1 MWIQVRTMDGKQS
14 SQVEGLSKLT
24 KIEELRCKLEK
35 AFDVPPNMQR
45 LFFRGKQLEDGHT
58 LFDYNVGLNEIV
70 QLMIRTVPP
79 LYDKNNNE
87 KQAQKDNK
95 ESDCKEPSSCPT
107 QVNGHVTSGP
117 EEAESGENKPGTSQD
132 KIVRSLYKKGEMI
145 DAKDPILG
153 AWFEA
158 KIRNTSLAD
167 ENDPS
172 SIFYHVVF
180 DGYDE
185 DEINKIPES
194 SIRPIARTALAWD
207 QISVGQVVMANY
219 NVDEP
224 DERGYW
230 YDFKIS
236 KKYDGPTRNTRELY
250 ARLLLGTNTDD
261 TVAQECR
268 LKFID
273 KEIFKIESPPDP
285 SSSEESLSS
294 RNEKSSPAKRQVK
307 PDCSFCK
314 DNPNKL
320 CKHCNCHKCGGKEN
334 PGDQLLCDECDMAF
348 HIYCLIPPLK
358 AIPDD
363 DEWYCPQCK
372 NDTSEVIHAG
382 EKLRE
387 SKKKQKMASSNS
399 TANRDWGKGMACVG
413 RTKVCSIVPPNH
425 FGPIP
430 GVPVGSAWK
439 FRVQV
444 SEAGIHRPHVSGI
457 HGRDGDGA
465 YSIVLAGGY
474 EDDLDN
480 GDEFFYTGSGGRDLS
495 GNKRTAEQSCD
506 QTLTKMNRALAR
518 NCAAP
523 LNDKEGGEAKNW
535 REGKAVRVVRSSKLA
550 KHSEYAPI
558 DGNRYDGIYKVVK
571 YWPEKGKSGFVVWR
585 YLLRR
590 DDETPAPW
598 TTEGK
603 KLINEFGL
611 KIVYPEGFLEA
622 QAKKEE
628 EKKKQDKDKKQE
640 KESAKGKGKAKGK
653 RKRNE
658 EGETSPTKS
667 PPTKK
672 RNYKLPDETKALI
685 AGDITNKKLWK
696 EVTADLQDYPSF
708 IQKVEEAFTC
718 ICCQDV
724 VCHPVTTKCFH
735 NICKSCLQRSF
746 KAEVF
751 SCPACR
757 TELGKDYKQ
766 TVNSSLDAALNH
778 LFPGYSKGR

>member
-1 MWIQVRTMDGKQS
+1 MWIQVRTMDGKKS
-14 SQVEGLSKLT
+14 LQVDGLSKLT
-24 KIEELRCKLEK
+24 KIEELRNKLEN
-35 AFDVPPNMQR
+35 AFDVSPNMQR

-79 LYDKNNNE
+79 SDDNNNKE
-87 KQAQKDNK
+87 KQTKK
-95 ESDCKEPSSCPT
+95 DCKRADQEEASSPSA
-107 QVNGHVTSGP
+107 QVNGHCTNGI
-117 EEAESGENKPGTSQD
+117 E
-132 KIVRSLYKKGEMI
+132 KGEMI
-145 DAKDPILG
+145 DAKEPTLG

-158 KIRNTSLAD
+158 RVVNTSVAD

-172 SIFYHVVF
+172 SILYHVVF
-180 DGYDE
+180 DGYEE
-185 DEINKIPES
+185 DDINKLPES
-194 SIRPIARTALAWD
+194 SIRPIARTALTWD

-219 NVDEP
+219 NPDEP

-230 YDFKIS
+230 YDVKIT
-236 KKYDGPTRNTRELY
+236 KKYDGLTRNTRELY

-273 KEIFKIESPPDP
+273 KEIFVIESPPDP
-285 SSSEESLSS
+285 NSAEALSYP
-294 RNEKSSPAKRQVK
+294 NEKNSPAKRQVK
-307 PDCSFCK
+307 ADCNVCK

-320 CKHCNCHKCGGKEN
+320 CKHCACHKCGGKEN
-334 PGDQLLCDECDMAF
+334 PGDQLLCDECDMAY
-348 HIYCLIPPLK
+348 HIYCLVPPLK

-372 NDTSEVIHAG
+372 NDTSE
-382 EKLRE
+382 
-387 SKKKQKMASSNS
+387 
-399 TANRDWGKGMACVG
+399 GMACVG

-457 HGRDGDGA
+457 HGRDGEGA

-474 EDDLDN
+474 EDDL
-480 GDEFFYTGSGGRDLS
+480 
-495 GNKRTAEQSCD
+495 
-506 QTLTKMNRALAR
+506 
-518 NCAAP
+518 
-523 LNDKEGGEAKNW
+523 
-535 REGKAVRVVRSSKLA
+535 VRSSKLA
-550 KHSEYAPI
+550 KHSEFAPT

-571 YWPEKGKSGFVVWR
+571 YWPEKGKSGFIVWR

-598 TTEGK
+598 TKEGK
-603 KLINEFGL
+603 RLIKELGL
-611 KIVYPEGFLEA
+611 RIVYPEGFLEA

-628 EKKKQDKDKKQE
+628 EKKKQEKVKEQE
-640 KESAKGKGKAKGK
+640 KESGKGKGKGKGK
-653 RKRNE
+653 RKRSE
-658 EGETSPTKS
+658 DETSLTIS
-667 PPTKK
+667 PPAK
-672 RNYKLPDETKALI
+672 RRSYKLPKETKALI
-685 AGDITNKKLWK
+685 DADTTNKKLWS
-696 EVTADLQDYPSF
+696 EVTAILQDYPAF

-724 VCHPVTTKCFH
+724 VCHPITTKCFH

-746 KAEVF
+746 KAQVF

-757 TELGKDYKQ
+757 AELGKDYKQ

-778 LFPGYSKGR
+778 LFPGYTQGR

>member
-1 MWIQVRTMDGKQS
+1 MWIQVRTMDGKKS
-14 SQVEGLSKLT
+14 LQVDGLSKLT
-24 KIEELRCKLEK
+24 KIEELRNKLEN
-35 AFDVPPNMQR
+35 AFDVSPNMQR

-79 LYDKNNNE
+79 SDDNNNKE
-87 KQAQKDNK
+87 KQTKK
-95 ESDCKEPSSCPT
+95 DCKRADQEEASSPSA
-107 QVNGHVTSGP
+107 QVNGHCTNGIEQASENDQNTPCTS
-117 EEAESGENKPGTSQD
+117 EEKT
-132 KIVRSLYKKGEMI
+132 VRSLYRKGEMI
-145 DAKDPILG
+145 DAKEPTLG

-158 KIRNTSLAD
+158 RVVNTSVAD

-172 SIFYHVVF
+172 SILYHVVF
-180 DGYDE
+180 DGYEE
-185 DEINKIPES
+185 DDINKLPES
-194 SIRPIARTALAWD
+194 SIRPIARTALTWD

-219 NVDEP
+219 NPDEP

-230 YDFKIS
+230 YDVKIT
-236 KKYDGPTRNTRELY
+236 KKYDGLTRNTRELY

-273 KEIFKIESPPDP
+273 KEIFVIESPPDP
-285 SSSEESLSS
+285 NSAEALSYP
-294 RNEKSSPAKRQVK
+294 NEKNSPAKRQVK
-307 PDCSFCK
+307 ADCNVCK

-320 CKHCNCHKCGGKEN
+320 CKHCACHKCGGKEN
-334 PGDQLLCDECDMAF
+334 PGDQLLCDECDMAY
-348 HIYCLIPPLK
+348 HIYCLVPPLK

-457 HGRDGDGA
+457 HGRDGEGA

-474 EDDLDN
+474 EDDLDY

-506 QTLTKMNRALAR
+506 QTLTKMNRALAK
-518 NCAAP
+518 NCGAP
-523 LNDKEGGEAKNW
+523 LNDKEGAEAKNW
-535 REGKAVRVVRSSKLA
+535 KEGKAVRVVRSSKLA
-550 KHSEYAPI
+550 KHSEFAPT

-571 YWPEKGKSGFVVWR
+571 YWPEKGKSGFIVWR

-598 TTEGK
+598 TKEGK
-603 KLINEFGL
+603 RLIKELGL
-611 KIVYPEGFLEA
+611 RIVYPEGFLEA

-628 EKKKQDKDKKQE
+628 EKKKQEKVKEQE
-640 KESAKGKGKAKGK
+640 KESGKGKGKGKGK
-653 RKRNE
+653 RKRSE
-658 EGETSPTKS
+658 DETSLTIS
-667 PPTKK
+667 PPAK
-672 RNYKLPDETKALI
+672 RRSYKLPKETKALI
-685 AGDITNKKLWK
+685 DADTTNKKLWS
-696 EVTADLQDYPSF
+696 EVTAILQDYPAF

-724 VCHPVTTKCFH
+724 VCHPITTKCFH

-746 KAEVF
+746 KAQVF

-757 TELGKDYKQ
+757 AELGKDYKQ

-778 LFPGYSKGR
+778 LFPGYTQGR

>member
-1 MWIQVRTMDGKQS
+1 MWIQVRTMDGKRS
-14 SQVEGLSKLT
+14 AQVDNLSKLT
-24 KIEELRCKLEK
+24 KIEELRKKLEGP
-35 AFDVPPNMQR
+35 FEVPPNMQR

-70 QLMIRTVPP
+70 QLVIKTAIPAT
-79 LYDKNNNE
+79 DSNNNG
-87 KQAQKDNK
+87 KPAQEEAKKSVEK
-95 ESDCKEPSSCPT
+95 ESNDSFEKA
-107 QVNGHVTSGP
+107 NGHVSN
-117 EEAESGENKPGTSQD
+117 EDQVMEDVNNQAGTSKD
-132 KIVRSLYKKGEMI
+132 KTIKSRYKKGEMV
-145 DAKDPILG
+145 DAKDPRMG

-158 KIRNTSLAD
+158 KVMDISLTD
-167 ENDPS
+167 ENDPG
-172 SIFYHVVF
+172 SISYHVVF
-180 DGYDE
+180 DGYEE
-185 DEINKIPES
+185 DDVTTVPENS
-194 SIRPIARTALAWD
+194 VRPVARTALMWD

-219 NVDEP
+219 NPDEP

-230 YDFKIS
+230 YDVKIT
-236 KKYDGPTRNTRELY
+236 KKYDGLTRNTRELY
-250 ARLLLGTNTDD
+250 ARLLLGTNTED
-261 TVAQECR
+261 TVAQEFR

-285 SSSEESLSS
+285 SSSEEPSS
-294 RNEKSSPAKRQVK
+294 SANGSSSPAKRQVK
-307 PDCSFCK
+307 PDCSHCK
-314 DNPNKL
+314 DDPKKL
-320 CKHCNCHKCGGKEN
+320 CKHCACHKCGGKEN
-334 PGDQLLCDECDMAF
+334 PGDQLLCDECDLAY
-348 HIYCLIPPLK
+348 HIYCLTPPLTK
-358 AIPDD
+358 IPED
-363 DEWYCPQCK
+363 DEWFCPLCK

-399 TANRDWGKGMACVG
+399 TTNRDWGKGMACVG
-413 RTKVCSIVPPNH
+413 RTKICSIVPPNH

-474 EDDLDN
+474 EDDLDY

-506 QTLTKMNRALAR
+506 QTLTKMNRALAK
-518 NCAAP
+518 NCAVP
-523 LNDKEGGEAKNW
+523 FNGKEGAVANNW
-535 REGKAVRVVRSSKLA
+535 KEGKAVRVVRSSKLA
-550 KHSEYAPI
+550 KHSKYAPA

-571 YWPEKGKSGFVVWR
+571 YWPEKGKSGFIVWR

-598 TTEGK
+598 TKEGK
-603 KLINEFGL
+603 KKIQELGL
-611 KIVYPEGFLEA
+611 KMVYPEGYLEA

-628 EKKKQDKDKKQE
+628 EKKKQE
-640 KESAKGKGKAKGK
+640 KEKDQDKEAGKGKGKGK
-653 RKRNE
+653 RKRDE
-658 EGETSPTKS
+658 DVDSPQKS

-672 RNYKLPDETKALI
+672 RSYKLPEKTKELLDADT
-685 AGDITNKKLWK
+685 ANSKLWS
-696 EVTADLQDYPSF
+696 EVTTGLHDYPTF

-724 VCHPVTTKCFH
+724 VCQPITTKCLH

-746 KAEVF
+746 KAEVYC
-751 SCPACR
+751 CPACR
-757 TELGKDYKQ
+757 AELGKNYKL
-766 TVNSSLDAALNH
+766 TMNTFLDAALNH
-778 LFPGYSKGR
+778 LFPGYTKGR

>member
-1 MWIQVRTMDGKQS
+1 MTTFLFLWVSSTLSFCILIPCLFKKWLPFWSISKTRSPSAKAIMWIQVRTMDGKKS
-14 SQVEGLSKLT
+14 LQVDGLSKLT
-24 KIEELRCKLEK
+24 KIEELRNKLEN
-35 AFDVPPNMQR
+35 AFDVSPNMQR

-79 LYDKNNNE
+79 SDDNNNKE
-87 KQAQKDNK
+87 KQTKK
-95 ESDCKEPSSCPT
+95 DCKRADQEEASSPSA
-107 QVNGHVTSGP
+107 QVNGHCTNGLEQASENDQNTPCTS
-117 EEAESGENKPGTSQD
+117 EEKTV
-132 KIVRSLYKKGEMI
+132 KSLYRKGEMI
-145 DAKDPILG
+145 DAKEPTLG

-158 KIRNTSLAD
+158 RVVNTSVAD

-172 SIFYHVVF
+172 SILYHVVF
-180 DGYDE
+180 DGYEE
-185 DEINKIPES
+185 DDINKLPES
-194 SIRPIARTALAWD
+194 SIRPIARTALTWD

-219 NVDEP
+219 NPDDP

-230 YDFKIS
+230 YDVKIT
-236 KKYDGPTRNTRELY
+236 KKYDGLTRNTRELY

-273 KEIFKIESPPDP
+273 KEIFVIESPPDP
-285 SSSEESLSS
+285 NSAEALSYP
-294 RNEKSSPAKRQVK
+294 NEKNSPAKRQVK
-307 PDCSFCK
+307 ADCNVCK

-320 CKHCNCHKCGGKEN
+320 CKHCACHKCGGKEN
-334 PGDQLLCDECDMAF
+334 PGDQLLCDECDMAY
-348 HIYCLIPPLK
+348 HIYCLVPPLK

-399 TANRDWGKGMACVG
+399 TANRDWGKVM
-413 RTKVCSIVPPNH
+413 
-425 FGPIP
+425 
-430 GVPVGSAWK
+430 
-439 FRVQV
+439 
-444 SEAGIHRPHVSGI
+444 
-457 HGRDGDGA
+457 D
-465 YSIVLAGGY
+465 Y
-474 EDDLDN
+474 

-506 QTLTKMNRALAR
+506 QTLTKMNRALAK
-518 NCAAP
+518 NCGAP
-523 LNDKEGGEAKNW
+523 LNDKEGAEAKNW
-535 REGKAVRVVRSSKLA
+535 KEGKAVRVVRSSKLA
-550 KHSEYAPI
+550 KHSEFAPT

-571 YWPEKGKSGFVVWR
+571 YWPEKGKSGFIVWR

-598 TTEGK
+598 TKEGK
-603 KLINEFGL
+603 RLITELGL
-611 KIVYPEGFLEA
+611 RIVYPEGFLEA

-628 EKKKQDKDKKQE
+628 EKKKQEKVKEQE
-640 KESAKGKGKAKGK
+640 KESGKGKGKGKGK
-653 RKRNE
+653 RKRSE
-658 EGETSPTKS
+658 DETSLTTS
-667 PPTKK
+667 PPAK
-672 RNYKLPDETKALI
+672 RRSYKLPKETKTLI
-685 AGDITNKKLWK
+685 DADTTNKKLWS
-696 EVTADLQDYPSF
+696 EVTAILQDYPAF

-724 VCHPVTTKCFH
+724 VCHPITTKCFH
-735 NICKSCLQRSF
+735 NICRSCLQRSF
-746 KAEVF
+746 KAQVF

-757 TELGKDYKQ
+757 AELGKDYKQ

-778 LFPGYSKGR
+778 LFPGYTQGR